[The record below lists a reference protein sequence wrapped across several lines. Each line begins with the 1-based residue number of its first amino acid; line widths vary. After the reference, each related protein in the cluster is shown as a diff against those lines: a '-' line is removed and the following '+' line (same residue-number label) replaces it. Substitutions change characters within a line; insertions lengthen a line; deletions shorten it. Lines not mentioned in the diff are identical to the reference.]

1 MPEMATTETEEAL
14 AAFTFF
20 PELPTELQ
28 LIIWEYAIPTRQII
42 PIEVFGYRCFRGFLR
57 LFGRYER
64 RDRFRTEFPAPGL
77 LGACK
82 LSRETILK
90 RYNVCIESGSRKI
103 RLDGTKN
110 WVLLYSKPGLRG
122 VMPPLL
128 PWLWKQY
135 RKDKQYDYVRKFSG
149 IKHLAIDEF
158 QHHCWGPVV
167 RAYIF
172 SHFESLEKWYLVC
185 LKDITKIYGWE
196 MGGTWY
202 VTE

>member
-1 MPEMATTETEEAL
+1 MPEMATTETQEAL

-28 LIIWEYAIPTRQII
+28 LTIWEYAIPTRQII
-42 PIEVFGYRCFRGFLR
+42 PIEVFGYRRSRGYL
-57 LFGRYER
+57 GWWGHYE
-64 RDRFRTEFPAPGL
+64 RDRFRTKVRASGL

-103 RLDGTKN
+103 RLDGTKDL
-110 WVLLYSKPGLRG
+110 VLLYSKSCPRG

-128 PWLWKQY
+128 PWLWRKS
-135 RKDKQYDYVRKFSG
+135 RKDEQYDYVRKFSG
-149 IKHLAIDEF
+149 IKHLAIDWF
-158 QHHCWGPVV
+158 QHHCWGPIV
-167 RAYIF
+167 RAYIL
-172 SHFESLEKWYLVC
+172 SHFESLEKPHFIC
-185 LKDITKIYGWE
+185 LADIARIHGWE